1 MKASKGPLSGPML
14 PGLAPPAQLP
24 PAKPPAEP
32 PPSRGRASEPEG
44 DERPLTVSQLASV
57 VERALRTGVP
67 APIRVI
73 GEVSGFRDRTHW
85 WFDLKDDGAVIACA
99 MFQSAARK
107 TGFIPTNGQEVVAT
121 GRVAFYDKQGKTQ
134 IYVDSLKPVGVG
146 ELEMRYRALCEE
158 LRSLGWF
165 DHERKRALPWFPRRI
180 AVITSRTGAALQDV
194 LNTMN
199 RRCPAVG
206 ATIIDVRVQG
216 DAAAGEVAGAI
227 DWVSREHASM
237 GVDAIIVTRGGGS
250 MEDLWAFNERVV
262 AEAIVRCSIPIVAAI
277 GHETDTTIAELVADE
292 RCATPTQ
299 AAMRLTPD
307 RASLGEQLDQYERRL
322 GSALRGSVLHQVQR
336 VRAALRSPLF
346 ADPMSLVRRPKER
359 LVVDERHL
367 RDALRRRVQTSRV
380 RIERLAARL
389 AAGRPEAVYAV
400 RSAKL
405 NELDQRLRAAI
416 RHDQER
422 RSSTLTAMARTLDAI
437 GPMNVLRRGFS
448 VTLDA
453 QGNAVR
459 DPSQVRAGDRLSTR
473 VEGGTVRSIVEGAR
487 SETATTPSRD
497 AAQAAAR
504 RSTRKS
510 PGGDDAPDQMDL
522 F

>member
-1 MKASKGPLSGPML
+1 MKASRGPLAGPML
-14 PGLAPPAQLP
+14 PGIAPPAP
-24 PAKPPAEP
+24 T
-32 PPSRGRASEPEG
+32 PPSERLPSG
-44 DERPLTVSQLASV
+44 DPTPDDRPLTVSQLASV
-57 VERALRTGVP
+57 IERALRTGVP

-85 WFDLKDDGAVIACA
+85 WFDLKDEGAVISCA

-107 TGFIPTNGQEVVAT
+107 AGFTPTNGQEVVAT

-158 LRSLGWF
+158 LRALGWF
-165 DHERKRALPWFPRRI
+165 DHERKRELPWFPRRI

-216 DAAAGEVAGAI
+216 DAAAGEVAAAI
-227 DWVSREHASM
+227 DWVSREHESM

-262 AEAIVRCSIPIVAAI
+262 AQAIVRCAIPVVAAI

-322 GSALRGSVLHQVQR
+322 GSGLRASVLHQVQR

-346 ADPMSLVRRPKER
+346 ADPMFLVRRPKER
-359 LVVDERHL
+359 LEADDRRM
-367 RDALRRRVQTSRV
+367 RDALRRKAQTSRV
-380 RIERLAARL
+380 RVERLASRL
-389 AAGRPEAVYAV
+389 AVGRPEAVYAV
-400 RSAKL
+400 RSAKIVQL
-405 NELDQRLRAAI
+405 EQRLRASL
-416 RHDQER
+416 RHDFER

-448 VTLDA
+448 VTLDDR
-453 QGNAVR
+453 GNAVR
-459 DPSQVRAGDRLSTR
+459 DPSQVRAGDRLATR
-473 VEGGTVRSIVEGAR
+473 VEGGTVRSIVEGTR
-487 SETATTPSRD
+487 SVPAATPSQARD

-504 RSTRKS
+504 RQGR
-510 PGGDDAPDQMDL
+510 PARPDAPRDQMDL